1 MSVEIVKSKI
11 EEWLQPV
18 LNEKN
23 LFLVEIRFI
32 LGRKLEVYIDSDE
45 GIHIDDCA
53 SISRF
58 LENHLD
64 GSGLVP
70 DNYIL
75 EVSSPGMDNPLKVP
89 RQYKRRIGR
98 ILEIAK
104 NDGTMIEAQLM
115 EADDEKI
122 KLQEVREEKNKNKK
136 NKNNIQPEEPLKE
149 YVLNYDEIKRAVLQF
164 KFS

>member
-1 MSVEIVKSKI
+1 MSVETVNSKI

-32 LGRKLEVYIDSDE
+32 LGRKLEVYIDSDT

-53 SISRF
+53 STSRF
-58 LENHLD
+58 LESHLD

-98 ILEIAK
+98 ILEIVK
-104 NDGTMIEAQLM
+104 NDGTMFEAQLM
-115 EADDEKI
+115 EADNEKI
-122 KLQEVREEKNKNKK
+122 KLQEVREEKKKNKK
-136 NKNNIQPEEPLKE
+136 NKNNIQAEEPLKE
-149 YVLNYDEIKRAVLQF
+149 YILNYDEIKKAVLQF
-164 KFS
+164 KF